1 MIAKSIEECGIR
13 RDFGVIVVGVLGTE
27 DEIVFAPS
35 LEYCLEAG
43 STLILLGKRDDVSRF
58 ARSA

>member
-1 MIAKSIEECGIR
+1 LIGKSIEECCIQ
-13 RDFGVIVVGVLGTE
+13 RDFGGIVVGVGGTE

-35 LEYCLEAG
+35 LEYCLEAD